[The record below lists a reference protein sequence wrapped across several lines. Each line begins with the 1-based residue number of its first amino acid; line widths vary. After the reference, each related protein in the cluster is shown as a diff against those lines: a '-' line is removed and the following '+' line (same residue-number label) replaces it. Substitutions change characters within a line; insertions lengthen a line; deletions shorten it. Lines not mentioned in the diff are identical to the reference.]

1 MTRPLPFDG
10 PHLVLGGAR
19 SGKSRYAESL
29 IAALPPPYVYVATA
43 EIRDHEM
50 ADRVAEHRS
59 RRGDQWITIECPLEL
74 LQTLRRQ
81 CSAAHPV
88 LVDCLTLWIS
98 NLLLDYG
105 EAEALRH
112 VDQLCEL
119 IPSLPFPLVLVSNE
133 VGTGIVPE
141 NATARVFR
149 DLAGRTNQRIAAACR
164 TVSYLVA
171 GIPLTIKESGGP
183 FTAPEVPRPES
194 DAPGTSR

>member
-19 SGKSRYAESL
+19 SGKSLYAESL

-43 EIRDHEM
+43 EIRDREM
-50 ADRVAEHRS
+50 ADRIAAHRS

-81 CSAAHPV
+81 CPTAHPV

-98 NLLLDYG
+98 NLLLNCG
-105 EAEALRH
+105 QAEALRH
-112 VDQLCEL
+112 VDRLCEL
-119 IPSLPFPLVLVSNE
+119 IPSLRFPLVLVSNE

-149 DLAGRTNQRIAAACR
+149 DLAGRTNQRVAAACR

-171 GIPLTIKESGGP
+171 GIPLAIKGPRAP